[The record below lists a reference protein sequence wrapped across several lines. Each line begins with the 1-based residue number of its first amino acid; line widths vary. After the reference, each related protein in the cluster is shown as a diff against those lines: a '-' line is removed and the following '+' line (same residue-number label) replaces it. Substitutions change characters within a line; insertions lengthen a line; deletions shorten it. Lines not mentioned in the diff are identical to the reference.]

1 MPPVVRILDE
11 LIQSITEVRHTI
23 HRGESIGVLEILV
36 LYGRDTTHVL
46 ELRVC
51 PRHGAFYGRLVVM
64 RRGHSIRAEDKLRL
78 KSIPPHLPKNSQ
90 GHYEGRRHGQLP
102 ILLF

>member
-11 LIQSITEVRHTI
+11 LIQSIAEVRHTI

-51 PRHGAFYGRLVVM
+51 PRHGAFYGRLVGM
-64 RRGHSIRAEDKLRL
+64 RRGPSIRAEDKLRVT
-78 KSIPPHLPKNSQ
+78 SCA
-90 GHYEGRRHGQLP
+90 
-102 ILLF
+102 